1 VNLVGGR
8 TLYGLALGIVMLDTH
23 FPRLLGDVGNAAT
36 WPFPVHYRIVRG
48 AIPER
53 MAQPALDPALFEP
66 FTTAVRELASLGVRA
81 ITTSCGFLAIH
92 QRELAAAV
100 DVPVFASPLV
110 QVPMAAAA
118 IGGRRVAILTAR
130 LALNERHF
138 NGVGW
143 SSQAVPIVV
152 TAPGEDSHFVRTFV
166 GDTPEA
172 DPERLEGEVV
182 ALALRTLREAP
193 DVGAIVLECANFS
206 PFRPAVRRATGL
218 PVFDL
223 YTLGMYAYGVSAD
236 GSFARDTEP
245 AAGRV
250 GSAR

>member
-1 VNLVGGR
+1 MSLVGGR

-66 FTTAVRELASLGVRA
+66 FTSAVRELASLGVRA

-143 SSQAVPIVV
+143 SSTTVPIVV
-152 TAPGEDSHFVRTFV
+152 TRARGGFALRTHVRRRHA
-166 GDTPEA
+166 EA
-172 DPERLEGEVV
+172 DPERLEVEVV
-182 ALALRTLREAP
+182 ALALRTVREA
-193 DVGAIVLECANFS
+193 L
-206 PFRPAVRRATGL
+206 T
-218 PVFDL
+218 
-223 YTLGMYAYGVSAD
+223 
-236 GSFARDTEP
+236 
-245 AAGRV
+245 
-250 GSAR
+250 SARSFSSARTSRRSGRPFAAPPVCRCSTSTPLACTRIR